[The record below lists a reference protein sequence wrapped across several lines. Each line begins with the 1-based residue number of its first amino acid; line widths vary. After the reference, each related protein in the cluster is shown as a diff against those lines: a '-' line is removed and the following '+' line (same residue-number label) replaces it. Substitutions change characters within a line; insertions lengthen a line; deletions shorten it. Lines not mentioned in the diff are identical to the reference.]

1 MSEFTQIPVS
11 AFAFLKE
18 LKQNNN
24 REWFNERKNEFLIEQ
39 DFIIEFANQLLAKLN
54 LHDVIETSSGK
65 KCMYRIYRD
74 IRFSNDKTPFKNYWS
89 GSFTRAT
96 SQRRGGY
103 YFHLEAGNSYIVGG
117 FQAPNTQDIR
127 RIREAISYNPTELQ
141 AIINHPSFVTTFGKL
156 EGEQLKTSPKGFD
169 ANDPAIALLRFKQFR
184 LVRRFTDKE
193 VLNPAFLDEADK
205 ALRNMRPF
213 FDYMSEVL
221 TTDNNGNPI
230 G

>member
-1 MSEFTQIPVS
+1 MSTFIHLPGSIFT
-11 AFAFLKE
+11 FLKE

-24 REWFNERKNEFLIEQ
+24 REWFSEHKEQFLTQQ
-39 DFIIEFANQLLAKLN
+39 DIIIAFADQLLAKLS
-54 LHDVIETSSGK
+54 LHDVIETPSGK
-65 KCMYRIYRD
+65 KSVYRIYRD

-103 YFHLEAGNSYIVGG
+103 YFHLESGNSYIVGG
-117 FQAPNTQDIR
+117 FQAPNTQDIK
-127 RIREAISYNPTELQ
+127 RIREAISYDSSQLQ
-141 AIINHPSFVTTFGKL
+141 TILNQPLFIKTFGKL
-156 EGEQLKTSPKGFD
+156 EGEQLKTTPKGFD
-169 ANDPAIALLRFKQFR
+169 ANDPAIVLLRFKQFR

-193 VLNPAFLDEADK
+193 VLSEDFLEEADK

-230 G
+230 V